1 MHIHETLNYG
11 LKMLEERARELGR
24 LIGQSQEYQ
33 TVKRANDALTNDEEA
48 MRILVEMEKIRTRAQ
63 ESIARG
69 QPPGDE
75 VEQQLDDLLSTVQRN
90 PAYQKVLVAQE
101 NFDKLMARA
110 NGWILEGIRK
120 GSASPIIT
128 LG

>member
-1 MHIHETLNYG
+1 
-11 LKMLEERARELGR
+11 MLEERAKELGR

-33 TVKRANDALTNDEEA
+33 SVKRANDALTNDEEA
-48 MRILVEMEKIRTRAQ
+48 MRILAEMEKIRARAQ
-63 ESIARG
+63 EMMARG
-69 QPPGDE
+69 QQPGDD
-75 VEQQLDDLLSTVQRN
+75 VEKQLDDLLSTVQHN
-90 PAYQKVLVAQE
+90 VAYQKVVVAQE